1 MLIMKLSNLVLSKM
15 LNNGIPIS
23 IILIHL
29 LLKDLSAMEPVIM
42 EESNNYLVLN
52 KKPLELAKRLNGQ
65 NN

>member
-1 MLIMKLSNLVLSKM
+1 MKLSNLVLSKM